1 MILVHGNDG
10 LDYLV
15 NENLI
20 TFITIFK
27 NGSGIHFDNQNFVMV
42 NETADEIVTLINKEK
57 K

>member
-42 NETADEIVTLINKEK
+42 NETADQILILINKGK

>member
-20 TFITIFK
+20 TSIIIYK

-42 NETADEIVTLINKEK
+42 NETADEIVTLINKGK

>member
-20 TFITIFK
+20 TSIIIYK

-42 NETADEIVTLINKEK
+42 NETVDEIVTLINKGK